1 MINKDITMTQSS
13 QSLLN
18 TIYTL
23 DMLIQQLSVLSH
35 AQNTDLNAKVITQL
49 ALSEQEQIILIQV
62 KVEAIKRALNCA
74 LSAVELH
81 DEAATQQALFLAMYE
96 LTQQHIPS
104 TLMKYQVDP
113 VLAG

>member
-1 MINKDITMTQSS
+1 MTKSP
-13 QSLLN
+13 QSLFN

-23 DMLIQQLSVLSH
+23 DLLCQQLSVLSH
-35 AQNTDLNAKVITQL
+35 AQKSDSNAQVITQL
-49 ALSEQEQIILIQV
+49 ALSEQEQITLIQL
-62 KVEAIKRALNCA
+62 KVEAIKQALDCA
-74 LSAVELH
+74 LSAVEVH
-81 DEAATQQALFLAMYE
+81 DETAIKQALLLAMYE

>member
-1 MINKDITMTQSS
+1 MIKSPP
-13 QSLLN
+13 SLLN

-23 DMLIQQLSVLSH
+23 DLLSQQLSVLSH
-35 AQNTDLNAKVITQL
+35 AHNTESNLHVITQL
-49 ALSEQEQIILIQV
+49 ALSEQEQIMLIRM
-62 KVEAIKRALNCA
+62 KAEAIKQALDRA

-81 DEAATQQALFLAMYE
+81 DEVAIKQALVLAMYE
-96 LTQQHIPS
+96 LTQQPMPS